1 VNEQPEEL
9 LMEEVMARLRKTKR
23 YVTSLIK
30 RGKLPAR
37 KEGREWRVRKSDLDA
52 YIESTRYK
60 PPDTT

>member
-23 YVTSLIK
+23 YCTDLIK
-30 RGKLPAR
+30 KGRLPAR
-37 KEGREWRVRKSDLDA
+37 KEGREWRVKRVDLDA

-60 PPDTT
+60 PPDKT